1 MTVVV
6 LDYSGS
12 TVTTYGVSKKQ
23 LEELRKSKDLKD
35 YDESELIESFID
47 NKGHHLSNCFWMSGE
62 NITFIDER

>member
-12 TVTTYGVSKKQ
+12 TVTTYNVSKKELNQ
-23 LEELRKSKDLKD
+23 LKKSKDLKD
-35 YDESELIESFID
+35 CDQSDLIEAFID
-47 NKGHHLSNCFWMSGE
+47 DKGHHLSNCSWMSGK